1 MAQAVAELGRR
12 TLVDVDENLFVVAR
26 PFEAPV
32 CPNGPSTDTFE
43 AGARLIRTGE
53 TPDGT
58 KIRFRREGGRAE
70 YFFSASEFR
79 RHAKN
84 PNRSPDPQ

>member
-1 MAQAVAELGRR
+1 MGRWRWMAQAVAELGRR

-26 PFEAPV
+26 PFEAPL

-58 KIRFRREGGRAE
+58 QNSVSKRRRARRTNTTGIFRAR
-70 YFFSASEFR
+70 
-79 RHAKN
+79 
-84 PNRSPDPQ
+84 